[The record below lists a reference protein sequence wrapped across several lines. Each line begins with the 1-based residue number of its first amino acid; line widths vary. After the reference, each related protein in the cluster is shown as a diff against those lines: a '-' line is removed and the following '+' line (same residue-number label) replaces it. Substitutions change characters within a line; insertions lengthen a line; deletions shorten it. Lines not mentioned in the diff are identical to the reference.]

1 MTKRELNRYMS
12 MPAMRV
18 WKQES
23 IRQAIVE
30 LTQERFNELLKAQQM
45 AGYVA

>member
-1 MTKRELNRYMS
+1 MTKREMQI
-12 MPAMRV
+12 

-30 LTQERFNELLKAQQM
+30 LTQERFNELLKAQRM